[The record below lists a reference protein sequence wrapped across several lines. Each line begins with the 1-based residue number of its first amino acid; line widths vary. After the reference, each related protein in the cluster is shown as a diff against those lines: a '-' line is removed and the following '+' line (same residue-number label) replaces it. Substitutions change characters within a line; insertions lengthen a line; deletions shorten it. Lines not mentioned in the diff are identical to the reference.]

1 MIIVLSTDY
10 YLVLS
15 TDYYLVL
22 STDYY
27 LARFPQVTF
36 LW

>member
-1 MIIVLSTDY
+1 MII
-10 YLVLS
+10 VLS